1 VRRARLISLPLI
13 AVVAGCGGGGG
24 GKDKSAASTAAS
36 PAATTTQPPTTTG
49 PTQPSGSQQLG
60 HKPKVTVASGPPP
73 KRLAIRD
80 IVTGTGVAA
89 QPGDSVAVHYVGVSY
104 SNGKQFDASWDR
116 GQPFT
121 FRLGAGMVIP
131 GWDQGI
137 VGMKV
142 NGRRE
147 LIIPPD
153 LAYGQQGQPPSIGPN
168 ETLVFVIDL
177 LRVQPGPAGGENVPP
192 Q

>member
-1 VRRARLISLPLI
+1 VRRAGLVSLLLV
-13 AVVAGCGGGGG
+13 AALAGCGGGGS
-24 GKDKSAASTAAS
+24 KDKSSASTATSPAAAPPATASTAA
-36 PAATTTQPPTTTG
+36 PATG
-49 PTQPSGSQQLG
+49 AQQLG
-60 HKPKVTVASGPPP
+60 HKPKVTVPSGSPP
-73 KRLAIRD
+73 KKLVVKD
-80 IVTGTGVAA
+80 LVPGTGAVAKA
-89 QPGDSVAVHYVGVSY
+89 GDAVSVHYVGVSY
-104 SNGKQFDASWDR
+104 GNGRQFDASWDR

-121 FRLGAGMVIP
+121 FQLGGGMVIP
-131 GWDQGI
+131 GWDRGI

-153 LAYGQQGQPPSIGPN
+153 LAYGQQGQPPAIGPN

-177 LRVQPGPAGGENVPP
+177 LRVQPGSAGGSAPG

>member
-1 VRRARLISLPLI
+1 
-13 AVVAGCGGGGG
+13 
-24 GKDKSAASTAAS
+24 
-36 PAATTTQPPTTTG
+36 
-49 PTQPSGSQQLG
+49 
-60 HKPKVTVASGPPP
+60 
-73 KRLAIRD
+73 
-80 IVTGTGVAA
+80 
-89 QPGDSVAVHYVGVSY
+89 
-104 SNGKQFDASWDR
+104 
-116 GQPFT
+116 
-121 FRLGAGMVIP
+121 
-131 GWDQGI
+131 
-137 VGMKV
+137 MKV

>member
-1 VRRARLISLPLI
+1 MLVLA
-13 AVVAGCGGGGG
+13 ACGGG
-24 GKDKSAASTAAS
+24 GKDKSTATTTSTAAA
-36 PAATTTQPPTTTG
+36 PAAGATQPAG
-49 PTQPSGSQQLG
+49 NSAQALG
-60 HKPKVTVASGPPP
+60 TKPKVTVPSGKPPT
-73 KRLAIRD
+73 KLVVKD
-80 IVTGTGVAA
+80 LVTGTGATA
-89 QPGDSVAVHYVGVSY
+89 QAGDTVSVHYVGVSY

-116 GQPFT
+116 GEPFT
-121 FRLGAGMVIP
+121 FPLGGGQVIP

-153 LAYGQQGQPPSIGPN
+153 LAYGQQGQPPAIAPN
-168 ETLVFVIDL
+168 ATLVFVIDL
-177 LRVQPGPAGGENVPP
+177 LRVQPGSAGSNVPA